1 MKIRI
6 VEVKYVLEWN
16 KQEKVRG
23 GEDKVTKEGEIFG
36 TKVSN
41 FNSAN

>member
-1 MKIRI
+1 MKIRT
-6 VEVKYVLEWN
+6 VEVKYVLKWN
-16 KQEKVRG
+16 KQEKVR

-36 TKVSN
+36 AKVSN